1 MQKLVIDQL
10 FSYGGYYCD
19 QTSWNYWDG
28 CFRNVI
34 WRFYCKNITREAV
47 TFIVDEK
54 RKKAY
59 QETVFTIN
67 GEKVLFNLV
76 EYFNAVPFDLIIIAV
91 KGTALEEVIKE
102 IKKCV
107 DKNTIIISVLN
118 GIDSEKVISEYY
130 GREKVIYAVA
140 QGMDAMK
147 FGTSL
152 KYTKE
157 GQLLLGITDFK
168 QKDKLD
174 KLTSFF
180 NQAKINYEVKGDILH
195 SMWAKFMLNV
205 GINQT
210 CMAYNTN
217 YSGAL
222 MPGEANDTL
231 IAAMKEIIELS
242 HYEGVDLTE
251 TDLKHYIEI
260 IRTLAPLGLPSMA
273 QDAKVRRYSEVEM
286 FAGTVISLA
295 SKHKLKVPTNEFLY
309 KRIRG
314 IENSY

>member
-91 KGTALEEVIKE
+91 KGTALEEAIKE
-102 IKKCV
+102 IKKYV

-147 FGTSL
+147 DSSYWESL
-152 KYTKE
+152 ISSKKISWIS
-157 GQLLLGITDFK
+157 LLASSIK
-168 QKDKLD
+168 QK
-174 KLTSFF
+174 
-180 NQAKINYEVKGDILH
+180 
-195 SMWAKFMLNV
+195 
-205 GINQT
+205 
-210 CMAYNTN
+210 
-217 YSGAL
+217 
-222 MPGEANDTL
+222 L
-231 IAAMKEIIELS
+231 IM
-242 HYEGVDLTE
+242 
-251 TDLKHYIEI
+251 
-260 IRTLAPLGLPSMA
+260 
-273 QDAKVRRYSEVEM
+273 
-286 FAGTVISLA
+286 
-295 SKHKLKVPTNEFLY
+295 KLKAIFYIVCGL
-309 KRIRG
+309 
-314 IENSY
+314 NSC

>member
-1 MQKLVIDQL
+1 MK
-10 FSYGGYYCD
+10 
-19 QTSWNYWDG
+19 
-28 CFRNVI
+28 
-34 WRFYCKNITREAV
+34 KE
-47 TFIVDEK
+47 
-54 RKKAY
+54 KAY

-168 QKDKLD
+168 QKI
-174 KLTSFF
+174 S
-180 NQAKINYEVKGDILH
+180 
-195 SMWAKFMLNV
+195 W
-205 GINQT
+205 
-210 CMAYNTN
+210 
-217 YSGAL
+217 
-222 MPGEANDTL
+222 
-231 IAAMKEIIELS
+231 
-242 HYEGVDLTE
+242 
-251 TDLKHYIEI
+251 
-260 IRTLAPLGLPSMA
+260 
-273 QDAKVRRYSEVEM
+273 
-286 FAGTVISLA
+286 ISLLA
-295 SKHKLKVPTNEFLY
+295 SSIKQKLIMKLKAIFYIVCGL
-309 KRIRG
+309 
-314 IENSY
+314 NSC

>member
-91 KGTALEEVIKE
+91 KGTALEEAIKE

-130 GREKVIYAVA
+130 GREKE
-140 QGMDAMK
+140 M
-147 FGTSL
+147 
-152 KYTKE
+152 
-157 GQLLLGITDFK
+157 
-168 QKDKLD
+168 
-174 KLTSFF
+174 
-180 NQAKINYEVKGDILH
+180 
-195 SMWAKFMLNV
+195 
-205 GINQT
+205 
-210 CMAYNTN
+210 C
-217 YSGAL
+217 
-222 MPGEANDTL
+222 
-231 IAAMKEIIELS
+231 
-242 HYEGVDLTE
+242 
-251 TDLKHYIEI
+251 
-260 IRTLAPLGLPSMA
+260 IR
-273 QDAKVRRYSEVEM
+273 D
-286 FAGTVISLA
+286 
-295 SKHKLKVPTNEFLY
+295 
-309 KRIRG
+309 RIC
-314 IENSY
+314 SW

>member
-1 MQKLVIDQL
+1 MEILLQ
-10 FSYGGYYCD
+10 
-19 QTSWNYWDG
+19 
-28 CFRNVI
+28 
-34 WRFYCKNITREAV
+34 NITREAV

-168 QKDKLD
+168 QKI
-174 KLTSFF
+174 S
-180 NQAKINYEVKGDILH
+180 
-195 SMWAKFMLNV
+195 W
-205 GINQT
+205 
-210 CMAYNTN
+210 
-217 YSGAL
+217 
-222 MPGEANDTL
+222 
-231 IAAMKEIIELS
+231 
-242 HYEGVDLTE
+242 
-251 TDLKHYIEI
+251 
-260 IRTLAPLGLPSMA
+260 
-273 QDAKVRRYSEVEM
+273 
-286 FAGTVISLA
+286 ISLLA
-295 SKHKLKVPTNEFLY
+295 SSIKQKLIMKLKAIFYIVCGL
-309 KRIRG
+309 
-314 IENSY
+314 NSC